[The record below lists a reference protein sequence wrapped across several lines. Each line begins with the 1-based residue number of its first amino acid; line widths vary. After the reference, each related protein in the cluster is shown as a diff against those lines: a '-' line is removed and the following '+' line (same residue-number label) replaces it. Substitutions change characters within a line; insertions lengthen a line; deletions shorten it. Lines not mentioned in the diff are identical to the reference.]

1 VNFTARWASRVPGL
15 ALVVVVAVVAQR
27 AGAWEARALGRML
40 VDPLV
45 LAILVGMVARAA
57 IGARFETA
65 AIDPGVGFAA
75 KDVLEVAVVLLGA
88 SVNLAMLR
96 SAGLPLALGLV
107 GFVALALIGGIAIGR
122 ALGLRPSLS
131 VLIAAGNAIC
141 GNSAIAAVAPSIG
154 ARREDTA
161 SAIAFT
167 ALLGMVAVIGLPL
180 LMRPLGLT
188 HEQFGVLAGSTVY
201 AVPQVLAAA
210 FPVSDVAG
218 EMATLVKLTRVLLL
232 GPLVL
237 VIAAWWRRTHV
248 DAAGLKLPR
257 VGLPWFILG
266 FAALA
271 VLRASGL
278 LSVANAELA
287 AEAAHRLTLA
297 AMAGLGLSVDLRE
310 VRRVGAKAAL
320 SASAGLLLLVVL
332 GLALAQLV

>member
-1 VNFTARWASRVPGL
+1 M
-15 ALVVVVAVVAQR
+15 LVVLVAFAAQQL
-27 AGAWEARALGRML
+27 GAWEVRALGRLL

-45 LAILVGMVARAA
+45 IAIFLGMLVRAALGARAA
-57 IGARFETA
+57 LDAG
-65 AIDPGVGFAA
+65 IDFAA

-96 SAGLPLALGLV
+96 SAGLPLALGLL
-107 GFVALALIGGIAIGR
+107 GFVTLALIAGIAIGR
-122 ALGLRPSLS
+122 AFGLTPRLS

-154 ARREDTA
+154 ARREETA
-161 SAIAFT
+161 SAVAFT
-167 ALLGMVAVIGLPL
+167 ALLGMVAVIALPF
-180 LMRPLGLT
+180 LMEPLGLS

-210 FPVSDVAG
+210 YPVSDAAG

-232 GPLVL
+232 GPMVL
-237 VIAAWWRRTHV
+237 IIAAWWRRRHA
-248 DAAGLKLPR
+248 DAAGLKVPR
-257 VGLPWFILG
+257 VGLPWFIVG

-271 VLRASGL
+271 VLRATGL
-278 LSVANAELA
+278 LSVASAELA
-287 AEAAHRLTLA
+287 ADAAHRLTLA

-320 SASAGLLLLVVL
+320 TASAGLLLLVLLGL
-332 GLALAQLV
+332 GLAQLL